1 MSVEQIRTIANQI
14 PSSND
19 HKGWIAIGVGVLI
32 GVLVFVLWLLK
43 IEPFFGWVNPVMVAV
58 NQGVQVALANIASVW
73 NGMLKAAAEQPSA
86 AIAGV
91 LAVGSAGV
99 GLASKIQSDRA
110 KIKAETAAAQAAT
123 EANRQMLLLSQENDL
138 VRRKAASLQK
148 KVEEYASDTFAE
160 EAKGI
165 IAKRDQEL
173 ESARTTIN
181 ELERLIKSMR
191 SEKVVSVV

>member
-43 IEPFFGWVNPVMVAV
+43 IDPFYGWVNPVMVTV
-58 NQGVQVALANIASVW
+58 SGGVQVALANMATVW

-99 GLASKIQSDRA
+99 GLASKIKSDRA

-123 EANRQMLLLSQENDL
+123 EANRQMLLLSQENSII
-138 VRRKAASLQK
+138 RNKAASLQSQ
-148 KVEEYASDTFAE
+148 VEAYAQDTFAE

-165 IAKRDQEL
+165 IAKRDQQL
-173 ESARTTIN
+173 ESARNQIN
-181 ELERLIKSMR
+181 ELERLIKSLR
-191 SEKVVSVV
+191 PERVVSVV